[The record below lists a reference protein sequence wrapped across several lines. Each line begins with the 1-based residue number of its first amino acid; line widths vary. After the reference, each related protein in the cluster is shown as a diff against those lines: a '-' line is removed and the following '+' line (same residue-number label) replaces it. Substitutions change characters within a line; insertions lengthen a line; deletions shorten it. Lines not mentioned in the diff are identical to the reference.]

1 MTCLSF
7 PARKHLLS
15 VEVMTETMRAIIQ
28 NELGGPEVLHE
39 APVPIPT
46 PGIGQVLVRVRAAG
60 VNPADFMN
68 RQTGVFSGN
77 PPFILGWDVAG
88 VVAAVGPGVT
98 LFEPGDEVFGLLP
111 FPRGAGSYAEYVV
124 APTRALIP
132 KPQALSFIEAAAL
145 PLAGLTAWQMLGET
159 AQITAASTVLI
170 TGATGGV
177 GHLAVQI
184 AKSQGAHVTAVVSG
198 RNAELA
204 RSLGADAVIDYTS
217 TNFSKE
223 VQGLD
228 VVFDV
233 IGGDYP
239 VRALEVLRP
248 GGMLVSTLPQS
259 LGPARAAAAERGLR
273 VAGVFVESDRLGLM
287 ELSDLAIRGKLTP
300 LIAKTFPLER
310 ADEAHAFKDGQ
321 GKVVLEVP

>member
-1 MTCLSF
+1 
-7 PARKHLLS
+7 
-15 VEVMTETMRAIIQ
+15 MRAIIQ
-28 NELGGPEVLHE
+28 DELGGPEVLHE
-39 APVPIPT
+39 AAVAIPT

-68 RQTGVFSGN
+68 RQTGIFSGT
-77 PPFILGWDVAG
+77 PPFTLGWDVAG
-88 VVAAVGPGVT
+88 VVAGVGPGVT
-98 LFEPGDEVFGLLP
+98 LFGPGDEVFGLLP
-111 FPRGAGSYAEYVV
+111 FPYGAGAYAEYVL
-124 APTRALIP
+124 APTRALVR
-132 KPQALSFIEAAAL
+132 KPQELSFVKAAAL
-145 PLAGLTAWQMLGET
+145 PLAGLTAWQSLAET
-159 AQITAASTVLI
+159 AQVGDGSTVLI

-184 AKSQGAHVTAVVSG
+184 AKALGARVIAVVSA

-217 TNFSKE
+217 ADFTTE

-233 IGGDYP
+233 IGADYP
-239 VRALEVLRP
+239 LRALDVLHP

-259 LGPARAAAAERGLR
+259 LGPARTAAAERGLR

-287 ELSDLAIRGKLTP
+287 AIADLVVRGKLTP

-310 ADEAHAFKDGQ
+310 AGEAHSFKDGQ